1 MSAHLELRDPARVLS
16 ESKLSVNEFLIIEET
31 MATLIDGDEA
41 LAAAFDAHIA
51 AYRAEARTA
60 HKADLERIGMDDQ
73 DEPSSDTA
81 ESK

>member
-1 MSAHLELRDPARVLS
+1 
-16 ESKLSVNEFLIIEET
+16 

>member
-1 MSAHLELRDPARVLS
+1 MTFQILLVEDDRAIRTVLGDA
-16 ESKLSVNEFLIIEET
+16 LQHDGHQVT
-31 MATLIDGDEA
+31 TAADGDEA
-41 LAAAFDAHIA
+41 LAAAFDTHIA